1 MIILN
6 DIRQQD
12 GFLRIQGSF
21 YVRKKGTQV
30 CLGELSGRPRVLL
43 PFKVKF
49 SCLSLFTLITLIVIL
64 SSYINTYLEL
74 VSERGGKNKSFFFF
88 SFLKDMKAAF
98 LFTFQEG
105 PIDLGFKVFKDQLF
119 L

>member
-6 DIRQQD
+6 DIRKGQQD

-21 YVRKKGTQV
+21 YVRKKGTQL

-64 SSYINTYLEL
+64 YQYIFRACIR
-74 VSERGGKNKSFFFF
+74 ERGKK
-88 SFLKDMKAAF
+88 
-98 LFTFQEG
+98 
-105 PIDLGFKVFKDQLF
+105 
-119 L
+119 